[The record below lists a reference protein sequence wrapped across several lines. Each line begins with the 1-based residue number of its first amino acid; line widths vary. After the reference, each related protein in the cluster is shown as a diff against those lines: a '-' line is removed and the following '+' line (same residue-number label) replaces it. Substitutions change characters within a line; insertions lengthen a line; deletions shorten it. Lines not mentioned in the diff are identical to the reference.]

1 MENRD
6 LIQLSLGA
14 SHQIV
19 KQTLSEISD
28 EEARRMPNTTLS
40 PIIWQV
46 GHLAAANWNFI
57 QRVGG
62 TSAVTLPEHYLALF
76 KPGTGGA
83 ADYPPLSE
91 VVKTFDDTHEALM
104 RVVAEANLDAAN
116 EGPRGSWNNVAGAF
130 AFSNVH
136 RWYHIGKI
144 TSLRALLGKPRLFG

>member
-6 LIQLSLGA
+6 LIQHSLGA

-28 EEARRMPNTTLS
+28 EEARRMPNATLA

-46 GHLAAANWNFI
+46 GHLATANCNFM
-57 QRVGG
+57 QRVGA
-62 TSAVTLPEHYLALF
+62 TSATTLPEHYLALF
-76 KPGTGGA
+76 KSGTGGA

-91 VVKTFDDTHEALM
+91 VVKAFDDTHEALM
-104 RVVAEANLDAAN
+104 RVAAEADLDASN
-116 EGPRGSWNNVAGAF
+116 EGPRGLWNNVAGAF